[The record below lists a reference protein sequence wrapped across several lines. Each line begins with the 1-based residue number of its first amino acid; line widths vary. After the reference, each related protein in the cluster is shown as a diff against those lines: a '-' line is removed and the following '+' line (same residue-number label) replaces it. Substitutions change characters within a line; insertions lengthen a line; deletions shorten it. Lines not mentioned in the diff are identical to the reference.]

1 MSTLN
6 NIFSTV
12 TDLDNLLASY
22 RVVLRGKRGSS
33 TATEI
38 DYNLMSTMLEL
49 QHDLNTETY
58 RPLPYYSQYIYEPKR
73 RYIQAPAFRDR
84 IVHHAIHD
92 VVMPFYDRHF
102 IKDSYACR
110 VGKGTHQAMHTVQ
123 RMLHTYKH
131 ETLYACKIDIS
142 KYFASINHD
151 KLKLLLAEKIRDQR
165 LLWLLGTIID
175 STDSGTEHDYL
186 FPLDSPYHTKGRRGI
201 PIGNLTSQLFANVYL
216 HHVDKYAKHRL
227 KIRLYV
233 RYMDDILFF
242 HTDKDQLRAWQDAM
256 TTFLRNE
263 LYLTINPHKVRLYPT
278 RVGVD
283 FVGYVIYPD
292 HIRLRGS
299 SVRRFKKRYRRQLR
313 AVKNG
318 RLPIEKMRESFTA
331 WSAHAMHANATGLI
345 QQLESWQDEYLK
357 PEKPVQLSLFDDEP
371 PQ

>member
-6 NIFSTV
+6 HIFSTV

-38 DYNLMSTMLEL
+38 DYNLMSALLEL
-49 QHDLNTETY
+49 QHDLNIQTY
-58 RPLPYYSQYIYEPKR
+58 TPLPYYSQYIYEPKR

-84 IVHHAIHD
+84 IVHHAIHNI
-92 VVMPFYDRHF
+92 VMPFYDRHF

-110 VGKGTHQAMHTVQ
+110 VGKGTHQAMRTIQ
-123 RMLHTYKH
+123 RILRAHKH

-151 KLKLLLAEKIRDQR
+151 RLKSLLADKIEDSR
-165 LLWLLGTIID
+165 LLWLLGVIID

-186 FPLDSPYHTKGRRGI
+186 FPPDSPYHTKGRRGI
-201 PIGNLTSQLFANVYL
+201 PIGNLTSQLFANIYL
-216 HHVDKYAKHRL
+216 HTADKYAKHRL
-227 KIRLYV
+227 KIRFYV

-242 HTDKDQLRAWQDAM
+242 HTDKVQLRAWQDAI
-256 TTFLRNE
+256 TKFLHDE
-263 LYLTINPHKVRLYPT
+263 LYLTINPRKVRLYPT

-283 FVGYVIYPD
+283 FVGYVIYHD

-299 SVRRFKKRYRRQLR
+299 SVRRFKKRYRKQLR
-313 AVKNG
+313 AVRDG
-318 RLPIEKMRESFTA
+318 RLSVEKMRESFAA
-331 WSAHAMHANATGLI
+331 WSAHAKHANATGLI
-345 QQLESWQDEYLK
+345 QQLESWQDEYLV
-357 PEKPVQLSLFDDEP
+357 PQPPVQLSLFDDEP